1 MLTCF
6 FWLASPS
13 TLLVLYISVVGEQVL
28 HRIPHNPSVGRQV
41 QLSTNQRQQLPREVH
56 LREASLVE

>member
-28 HRIPHNPSVGRQV
+28 HNPSVGRQV